1 MKTMKQILCLA
12 LVAAMLLASG
22 CSPATTPTGAES
34 QPTQTSSTETTKSG
48 QVASAEDMAGVEN
61 VVQEGMVP
69 IEGSAIQDGVYSIAV
84 DSSSSMFKITAC
96 ELTVEGGQ
104 MTAVMHMGGKGYLK
118 LFMGTG
124 EEAVAANEED
134 CIPFEENAEGEH
146 TFTVPVEALDKGIP
160 CAAFSKSKE
169 MWYDRTLVF
178 RADSLP
184 MDAFQEGAYTKV
196 ESLSLADGSYTV
208 SVQLEGCKETV
219 PSPYQ

>member
-1 MKTMKQILCLA
+1 M
-12 LVAAMLLASG
+12 
-22 CSPATTPTGAES
+22 
-34 QPTQTSSTETTKSG
+34 
-48 QVASAEDMAGVEN
+48 EN

-124 EEAVAANEED
+124 EEAVAANEDD

-196 ESLSLADGSYTV
+196 ESLSPSRRQLHRVCPVGGRLRQGQRGV
-208 SVQLEGCKETV
+208 SCGFAGGKWRGLRYHYLEQL
-219 PSPYQ
+219 QL

>member
-124 EEAVAANEED
+124 EEAVAANEDD

-146 TFTVPVEALDKGIP
+146 TFTVLRRIQ
-160 CAAFSKSKE
+160 
-169 MWYDRTLVF
+169 
-178 RADSLP
+178 
-184 MDAFQEGAYTKV
+184 QEQGDV
-196 ESLSLADGSYTV
+196 V
-208 SVQLEGCKETV
+208 
-219 PSPYQ
+219 